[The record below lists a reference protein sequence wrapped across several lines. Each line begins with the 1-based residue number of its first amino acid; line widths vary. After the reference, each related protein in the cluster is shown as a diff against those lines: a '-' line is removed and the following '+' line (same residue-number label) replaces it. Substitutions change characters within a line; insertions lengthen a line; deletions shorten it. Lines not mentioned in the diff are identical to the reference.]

1 MNSDFRKS
9 ARQNAFVG
17 ALAVG
22 ATAMFAAE
30 TGMAAAVVQPDLQVG
45 ASYVD
50 NGGFTGED
58 DVSSAGAEVRAKLDI
73 GWVNERGSVTL
84 VPMVRATRYSDDALS
99 EREEQRL
106 TFNWLRN
113 FQTGASN
120 TQFDFSRQ
128 DLFSSELRDITLD
141 PDEVPID
148 DTTDTGIVDQDTT
161 RTRFQFRQDFA
172 KGIGLRDEVLF
183 AAQYRDISYDE
194 TGATTRVDFTDA
206 LLGAGWRRA
215 LSERTDVVLMAGVER
230 YDGDNGVTVDSVGAE
245 LGFDFAV
252 SETAALFVQA
262 GYQNSES
269 ETETQDLGSDSQ
281 FIFSIGA
288 EKSTEVTR
296 YAIDLGRNVRPTGQ
310 GGVTTETGLS
320 LFMDRQLSERMRFGA
335 GVAAFQQERNVTLSP
350 GNDRDYVTGKL
361 QLSYQLSRQWSI
373 EAQVRHVQQDF
384 ESSSGSLSED
394 RNRAS
399 LTLRWRGLNEV
410 RVPRGRRFLRT
421 GY

>member
-1 MNSDFRKS
+1 MNSDS
-9 ARQNAFVG
+9 RQSTRQHTIVG

-22 ATAMFAAE
+22 ATVFFAAE
-30 TGMAAAVVQPDLQVG
+30 TVTAAAIIQPDLQVG

-50 NGGFTGED
+50 NGGFTGAD

-73 GWVNERGSVTL
+73 GWVDERGSVTL

-113 FQTGASN
+113 FLTGASN

-128 DLFSSELRDITLD
+128 DLFSSELRDISLD
-141 PDEVPID
+141 PDDIPID

-161 RTRFQFRQDFA
+161 RTRYQFRQDFV
-172 KGIGLRDEVLF
+172 KGIGLRDELLF

-194 TGATTRVDFTDA
+194 TGAVTRVDFNDTQ
-206 LLGAGWRRA
+206 LGAGWRRT

-230 YDGDNGVTVDSVGAE
+230 YDGDNGVTVDSVGGQ

-252 SETAALFVQA
+252 SETAAVSVQA
-262 GYQNSES
+262 GYQNSQA
-269 ETETQDLGSDSQ
+269 ETDTQDLGSDSQ
-281 FIFSIGA
+281 FIFGIGA
-288 EKSTEVTR
+288 EKSTELTR
-296 YAIDLGRNVRPTGQ
+296 YGVDVSRRVRPTGQ
-310 GGVTTETGLS
+310 GGVTTETGFA
-320 LFMDRQLSERMRFGA
+320 LFMDRQLSERWRFGA
-335 GVAAFQQERNVTLSP
+335 GVAAFQQERNATLSP

-361 QLSYQLSRQWSI
+361 QLSWQLSRQWSV

-384 ESSSGSLSED
+384 ESSSGDLSED
-394 RNRAS
+394 RNRAM
-399 LTLRWRGLNEV
+399 LTLRYQGLNEV
-410 RVPRGRRFLRT
+410 RVPRDRRFLPT